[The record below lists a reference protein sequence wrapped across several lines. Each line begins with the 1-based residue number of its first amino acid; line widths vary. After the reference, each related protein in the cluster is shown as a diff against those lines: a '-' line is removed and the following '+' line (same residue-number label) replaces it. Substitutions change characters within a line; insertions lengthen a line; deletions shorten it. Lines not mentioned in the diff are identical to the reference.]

1 MREYIE
7 AQGIN
12 ALENFEE
19 RTTPGTTFEHQANKW
34 VESLATRRRKP
45 VKPATIAGWEHC
57 LDKWCIPHLG
67 SLPLSE
73 VGNKAVKELVEGM
86 SAAGKGP
93 KTILNNVAVVKMVV
107 ASAVND
113 NGDQIYPRT
122 WNHDFIGLPLVNKS
136 EQERQTVSA
145 AQLQTILANI
155 PERYKLLISI
165 LAGLGLRIGEC
176 LGLQHSDFRH
186 QCRELHIQR
195 SVWKG
200 KPQQPKT
207 TNAIRVIDIPE
218 ELAEVLSEYVR
229 QTDAYLFA
237 TRNKTPFVDRNV
249 LKALHGTGIKVGF
262 HALRRYRTEV
272 LRRSRVPEDLIRLW
286 MGHASTSVTDL
297 YAEGLRNDVSFRRD
311 WCARA
316 GLGFVLDGL
325 QGYIRK
331 EKGPSVGAPKALV
344 AA

>member
-7 AQGIN
+7 TQGIN
-12 ALENFEE
+12 ALEHFEE

-67 SLPLSE
+67 TLPLGE
-73 VGNKAVKELVEGM
+73 VGNKAVKELVEVM
-86 SAAGKGP
+86 STAHLSP
-93 KTILNNVAVVKMVV
+93 KTIVNNVAVVKMVV

-122 WNHDFIGLPLVNKS
+122 WNHDFIGLPLVNKA

-145 AQLQTILANI
+145 AELQTILSNI
-155 PERYKLLISI
+155 PKRHKLLIAV

-176 LGLQHSDFRH
+176 LGVRHSDFGDG
-186 QCRELHIQR
+186 CLALHIQR
-195 SVWKG
+195 SVWCG
-200 KPQQPKT
+200 EPQAPKT
-207 TNAIRVIDIPE
+207 FNAVRTIDVPE
-218 ELAEVLSEYVR
+218 ELAEVLRECVQ

-237 TRNKTPFVDRNV
+237 TRKGTPLGSRNV
-249 LKALHGTGIKVGF
+249 LKALHRTGIKVGF

-272 LRRSRVPEDLIRLW
+272 LRRARVPEDLLRIW
-286 MGHASTSVTDL
+286 MGHASVSVTDL
-297 YAEGLRNDVSFRRD
+297 YAEGLRNDESFRRD

-325 QGYIRK
+325 KGYTNK
-331 EKGPSVGAPKALV
+331 EKGPSVGAPKAL